1 MQSERRA
8 IGMRLYHGSNVTIER
23 PDLSRSKPFKD
34 FGRGFYLSHDP
45 AQAQERAAQ
54 VVDLL
59 KQGSPSV
66 TVFEWN
72 EDDAI
77 ADGLKIKRFD
87 DYCEEWAE
95 FVLKNRDRH
104 QPHPVHDYEI
114 VYGPIADY
122 GVTFQLRRYTD
133 GIITMR
139 QLVEELRYAKGLTI
153 QYFFGT
159 DRALSY
165 LSRI

>member
-1 MQSERRA
+1 
-8 IGMRLYHGSNVTIER
+8 MRLYHGSNVTIER

-104 QPHPVHDYEI
+104 QPQPVHNYDI
-114 VYGPIADY
+114 VVGPIADD

-139 QLVEELRYAKGLTI
+139 QLVE
-153 QYFFGT
+153 
-159 DRALSY
+159 
-165 LSRI
+165 